1 MADCLFTIEGE
12 GNMII
17 HILAGGPAEYCADF
31 SRYEN
36 EKVVWAAVDR
46 GVYRLLKGG
55 ITPAVAFG
63 DYDSVTEEEL
73 VWMGQQTNDLHIV
86 PREKDQTDLEI
97 AISWALEQNPTLIRI
112 FGATGG
118 RLDHGLANIQM
129 LLRGLEVGIEMC
141 IVDNKN
147 EISVKKVGTHII
159 EENKNFPY
167 VSFVPVTEIVEGIT
181 LLGFKYPL
189 TNKTIEW
196 GSTLCI
202 SNELVEEKG
211 TFSFTSGILMVI
223 RSTD

>member
-1 MADCLFTIEGE
+1 
-12 GNMII
+12 MII

-36 EKVVWAAVDR
+36 EEIVWAAVDR
-46 GVYRLLKGG
+46 GVYHLLKRG
-55 ITPAVAFG
+55 ITPSVAFG

-73 VWMGQQTNDLHIV
+73 VWMGQQTDELHIV

-97 AISWALEQNPTLIRI
+97 AISWALEQKPKLIRI

-129 LLRGLEVGIEMC
+129 LLKGLEAKVDMC

-147 EISVKKVGTHII
+147 EIMVKKVGTYTIGI
-159 EENKNFPY
+159 NKNFPY
-167 VSFVPVTEIVEGIT
+167 VSFVPVTESVEGIT
-181 LLGFKYPL
+181 LQGFKYPL

-202 SNELVEEKG
+202 SNELIEEKG
-211 TFSFTSGILMVI
+211 TFSFASGILMMI

>member
-1 MADCLFTIEGE
+1 MADCLFTMEGE
-12 GNMII
+12 EKMII
-17 HILAGGPAEYCADF
+17 HILAGGPVEYCADF

-36 EKVVWAAVDR
+36 EEVVWAAVDR
-46 GVYRLLKGG
+46 GVYRLLKIG
-55 ITPAVAFG
+55 ITPTVAFG
-63 DYDSVTEEEL
+63 DYDSVTEDEL
-73 VWMGQQTNDLHIV
+73 AWMRQQTNELHIF

-97 AISWALEQNPTLIRI
+97 AISWALEQKPKLIRI

-129 LLRGLEVGIEMC
+129 LLKGLAAEIEMC

-147 EISVKKVGTHII
+147 EITVKKVGTHII
-159 EENKNFPY
+159 EENENFPY
-167 VSFVPVTEIVEGIT
+167 VSFVPVTETVEGIT
-181 LLGFKYPL
+181 LRGFKYSL

-202 SNELVEEKG
+202 SNELIVEKG
-211 TFSFTSGILMVI
+211 NFSFTSGILMMI